1 MIYKYSFLI
10 EDCLCVQGWN
20 GCVGVYSAGG
30 YQVAA
35 ATARIGPL
43 ICSGRQLLSLKTRQR
58 TLG

>member
-1 MIYKYSFLI
+1 MIYKYFFLV
-10 EDCLCVQGWN
+10 EGCLCAQWWN

-35 ATARIGPL
+35 TTARIGPL
-43 ICSGRQLLSLKTRQR
+43 ICYGQQLLSLKTRQR